1 MKDLISDIWAYWFL
15 KVKYNLIIPH
25 VYVFFFPCYSHTGL
39 KAMVSQGVKNPMI
52 DLTAL
57 EDRTLDEVSSWQKQI

>member
-1 MKDLISDIWAYWFL
+1 MF
-15 KVKYNLIIPH
+15 
-25 VYVFFFPCYSHTGL
+25 FFFPCYSHTGL